1 MRRHRAMGSANPTH
15 NFPDFLEDMIEQR
28 SKCGHS
34 WIRVAGRD
42 THPFGSGPCPT
53 CKRNKEMR
61 RRDKGDTLKQAKV
74 DEKSRQETDFS
85 FSANK
90 RKANKKKGG

>member
-1 MRRHRAMGSANPTH
+1 MGNANRTH
-15 NFPDFLEDMIEQR
+15 NLPDFLESRIEQR
-28 SKCGHS
+28 AKCGHS

-61 RRDKGDTLKQAKV
+61 VRDKGAPLKQAK
-74 DEKSRQETDFS
+74 DEEKNRSKTDYS
-85 FSANK
+85 ISSNK
-90 RKANKKKGG
+90 RKKKAG